1 MFGACVFCMVNVS
14 CLCEVYVVYVC
25 CVFGLYVVLVKCG
38 VCSVWLVFVYAYVI
52 CLYLVY
58 G

>member
-1 MFGACVFCMVNVS
+1 MFGACVFCMVDVS

-25 CVFGLYVVLVKCG
+25 YVFGLCVVLVMCG
-38 VCSVWLVFVYAYVI
+38 VCSVRLVFVYACVL